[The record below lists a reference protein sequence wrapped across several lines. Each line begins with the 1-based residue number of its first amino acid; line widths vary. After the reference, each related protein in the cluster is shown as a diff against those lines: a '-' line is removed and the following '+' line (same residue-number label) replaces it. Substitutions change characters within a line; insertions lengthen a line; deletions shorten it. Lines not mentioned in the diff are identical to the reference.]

1 VVDTSSF
8 ATGLHCGAQVGGS
21 TRCRSKDTVRSNT
34 MSTINSIFLDIFNV
48 FLLLLDLFGGKR
60 D

>member
-1 VVDTSSF
+1 
-8 ATGLHCGAQVGGS
+8 VGWS

-48 FLLLLDLFGGKR
+48 ILLLLDRFGGKR